1 MRKSNHQKLGKIYM
15 ATYTC
20 NSCGMSVNASCAVCN
35 NALTNA
41 TLTKDDGSTVQ
52 ISQCQV
58 SGCENETK
66 KIKSPLCC
74 GADMAC
80 SMA

>member
-1 MRKSNHQKLGKIYM
+1 M

-20 NSCGMSVNASCAVCN
+20 SSCGMSVNATCAACN
-35 NALTNA
+35 TALTNT
-41 TLTKDDGSTVQ
+41 TLTKDDVSTVQ

-58 SGCENETK
+58 PECENETK

-80 SMA
+80 SIA

>member
-1 MRKSNHQKLGKIYM
+1 M

-58 SGCENETK
+58 SGCEMKLK
-66 KIKSPLCC
+66 KLNLLCVVVQTWLVQWPKC
-74 GADMAC
+74 QTQR
-80 SMA
+80 